1 MDGWSDAKRAGF
13 GCTLQR
19 TSARMMNARLRRFVA
34 AAVLVALSL
43 TGTPARSVEPSGEG
57 DAAFAVL
64 AKAYYDAGFAA
75 APVTATNA
83 GLHQFDA
90 RLGSYSAVD
99 FAVRIDLDRDYLE
112 RFTKL
117 DSQAFSPS
125 VRLDWMMVINAI
137 QDDLLQN
144 NAMKRWRHNADDYV
158 NIATGGVFSILSRKF
173 APDAIRL
180 AKIVAREKQIPAMF
194 AQARV
199 NLRAVD
205 KYNAQIAYDDAMG
218 AVSFLKA
225 TVPEAFPTA
234 GDETLRAEFVAS
246 TQAAVDA
253 TRDFARWLKTGFV
266 THPVGNF
273 AIGAAN
279 YTARLKY
286 EEAIDMP
293 LDAYLRV
300 GVVALA
306 QTRAQMVAV
315 AKQIDPNKSV
325 QAVIDEVAR
334 IHPTA
339 AGLIPASQ
347 ADLVKLRAFEERK
360 HIIEFP
366 ADADIKVTLTPEFER
381 QTSIASM
388 DAPGPLESVA
398 TQAYYNVTPVDP
410 KDPPKVQQ
418 SYLETFNDFERPI
431 VSAHEVYPGHYTNYI
446 IDKHLKLSLTGK
458 LLAANSFV
466 EGWAHYCE
474 QMIVDEG
481 WGDGDPRVRLM
492 QLREAILRNARY
504 VVGVKM
510 HTQGMTVPAAM
521 DFFQKQAFVDPASSR
536 IEARR
541 GTGDPLYG
549 YYTLGKLEILKL
561 RADYK
566 KKMGTS
572 FTLAGFHQA
581 LLAHGNPPV
590 PLLRPFLL
598 GDDDDGKIL

>member
-1 MDGWSDAKRAGF
+1 M
-13 GCTLQR
+13 TN
-19 TSARMMNARLRRFVA
+19 TRLRRFVA
-34 AAVLVALSL
+34 AAVLATLALTS
-43 TGTPARSVEPSGEG
+43 ARAAEPVGEG

-75 APVTATNA
+75 APVTATSA
-83 GLHQFDA
+83 GLHMYDA
-90 RLGSYSAVD
+90 RLGSYTPVN
-99 FAVRIDLDRDYLE
+99 FATRIELDRDYLD

-117 DSQAFSPS
+117 DSHVLSPS
-125 VRLDWMMVINAI
+125 VRLDWMMVLNAI
-137 QDDLLQN
+137 RDDLLVN
-144 NAMKRWRHNADDYV
+144 DTMKRWRHNADDYV
-158 NIATGGVFSILSRKF
+158 NIATGAVFSILSRKF
-173 APDAIRL
+173 APDQIRL

-199 NLRAVD
+199 NLTAVD
-205 KYNAQIAYDDAMG
+205 KYNAEIAYDDAMG
-218 AVSFLKA
+218 AVGFFKT
-225 TVPEAFPTA
+225 TVPEAFAAA
-234 GDETLRAEFVAS
+234 GDETLRAQFVAS

-266 THPVGNF
+266 AHPVGNF
-273 AIGAAN
+273 SIGAAN
-279 YTARLKY
+279 YAARLKY

-300 GVVALA
+300 GVVALS
-306 QTRAQMVAV
+306 QTRAQIVAV
-315 AKQIDPNKSV
+315 AHQIDPTKSV
-325 QAVIDEVAR
+325 QGVIDEVAR
-334 IHPTA
+334 VHPTA

-347 ADLVKLRAFEERK
+347 ADLVKLRAFEEREQ
-360 HIIEFP
+360 IIDFP

-398 TQAYYNVTPVDP
+398 TQAFYNVTPVDP
-410 KDPPKVQQ
+410 KDPPKIQQ

-446 IDKHLKLSLTGK
+446 IDKHLPLSLTAK

-510 HTQGMTVPAAM
+510 HTQGMTVPEAM
-521 DFFQKQAFVDPASSR
+521 DFFQKEAFVDPASSR

-566 KKMGTS
+566 KKLGAAY
-572 FTLAGFHQA
+572 TLAGFHKA

-598 GDDDDGKIL
+598 GEDDDGKIL